1 MHYLSLCIHYEHD
14 VRYRCKEGGGS
25 TCTLT
30 LSVVIERR
38 KRKWSSPV
46 AVAAV
51 LVVLSLQIWM
61 RLEETLP
68 LVVVA
73 SLKIVAT
80 LQAKIL
86 TIK

>member
-1 MHYLSLCIHYEHD
+1 MEEVSIHYEND
-14 VRYRCKEGGGS
+14 VRYRCKEGGGI
-25 TCTLT
+25 TLTLT

-61 RLEETLP
+61 RLEETLL

-86 TIK
+86 TIN